1 MTCLH
6 LCETLCTSVHI
17 TQTDH
22 PQLVKESEIELNSFE
37 WLLSRRE
44 KKTFVMYFT
53 LGLLFWGGPVLSFQ
67 LFSNL
72 WRFCYPGEGGS
83 FPKIVRGC
91 ACRTS
96 KIWLS
101 LYQFFAKFPT
111 HQYTIFER
119 KAPNLDQIGCFLQQ
133 FAQNTPNLCNL
144 GSFVSDENPPIAI
157 PNFAKKYPKR
167 QAHIR
172 IPCQCENPPPPRGCY
187 HKKGHI
193 FLITHGKF
201 NS

>member
-1 MTCLH
+1 MLNCQRFLQWRSEDGRGPWTTECLG
-6 LCETLCTSVHI
+6 
-17 TQTDH
+17 
-22 PQLVKESEIELNSFE
+22 P
-37 WLLSRRE
+37 
-44 KKTFVMYFT
+44 
-53 LGLLFWGGPVLSFQ
+53 LGG
-67 LFSNL
+67 
-72 WRFCYPGEGGS
+72 GGS
-83 FPKIVRGC
+83 FTKIVRGC

-111 HQYTIFER
+111 HQYTIFGR

-157 PNFAKKYPKR
+157 PNFTKRCPKR

-172 IPCQCENPPPPRGCY
+172 KPCQCENPPGGPSPY
-187 HKKGHI
+187 FI
-193 FLITHGKF
+193 TLFLWPLPTLLLNTI
-201 NS
+201 

>member
-1 MTCLH
+1 M
-6 LCETLCTSVHI
+6 
-17 TQTDH
+17 
-22 PQLVKESEIELNSFE
+22 
-37 WLLSRRE
+37 
-44 KKTFVMYFT
+44 KTVSK
-53 LGLLFWGGPVLSFQ
+53 WWQKPGGPDRECGMINRVIRIFASCARKVWPFYTV
-67 LFSNL
+67 S
-72 WRFCYPGEGGS
+72 GGGGS
-83 FPKIVRGC
+83 FTKIVCGC

-101 LYQFFAKFPT
+101 LYQFFAEFPT

-157 PNFAKKYPKR
+157 PNFAKKCPKR

-172 IPCQCENPPPPRGCY
+172 MPCQCENPPPGLVSQTSKQY
-187 HKKGHI
+187 L
-193 FLITHGKF
+193 FL
-201 NS
+201 

>member
-1 MTCLH
+1 MAH
-6 LCETLCTSVHI
+6 N
-17 TQTDH
+17 
-22 PQLVKESEIELNSFE
+22 P
-37 WLLSRRE
+37 
-44 KKTFVMYFT
+44 
-53 LGLLFWGGPVLSFQ
+53 GG
-67 LFSNL
+67 
-72 WRFCYPGEGGS
+72 GGGS
-83 FPKIVRGC
+83 FTKIVRGC

-157 PNFAKKYPKR
+157 PNFAKKCPKR
-167 QAHIR
+167 QAHIH
-172 IPCQCENPPPPRGCY
+172 IPCQCENPPPGLTTGKNEQEYTIPDISLPWNLLGKSSWSEKLQIYLKNYDLSEYFWNLGQFRENL
-187 HKKGHI
+187 I
-193 FLITHGKF
+193 FCQ
-201 NS
+201 